1 MQYYDSSSLT
11 YHCFDKYYG
20 RSLDKAGF
28 YKLIAKFFKDS
39 NGSLREDVCLHLLM
53 KLQKIRETIAG
64 IDGLR
69 LYGASLLIVFEG
81 NPHDTDAVSDSSL

>member
-20 RSLDKAGF
+20 RSLDRTGF
-28 YKLIAKFFKDS
+28 QKMITKFFKDS
-39 NGSLREDVCLHLLM
+39 NGKLREDICLDLLM
-53 KLQKIRETIAG
+53 KLHKIKETIAG

-81 NPHDTDAVSDSSL
+81 NPCETDIVSDSSF